1 MALDKFA
8 IADLL
13 EALRAGG
20 DLDIIRQGLA
30 LVLQALIEAEAAE
43 QIGAGRYERST
54 SRTTHRNGS
63 RSRLL
68 STKAGDVE
76 LRIPKLREGS
86 FFPALLEP
94 RRQIDRALLAVV
106 MEAYVHGTSTRKVD
120 DLVKALGVDAGI
132 SKSEVSRIC
141 GELDGEVAAFRSRSL
156 AHTAFA
162 YLFLDATYLKARVDG
177 RVVSRAVVIATAVT
191 ADGGREVLGLDV
203 GDSEDGAFWTA
214 FLRSLKARGLAGV
227 QLVVSDAHTGL
238 KQAVAA
244 VMAGAAWQRCRVH
257 FLRNVLARVP
267 KGSAE
272 MVAAAIRTI
281 FAQPT
286 GAEVI
291 EQLDKVAAM
300 LAAKFPAVARML
312 ADAKADLT
320 AFASFPA
327 AHWTKIWSTNPLE
340 RVNKEIKRRTNVVG
354 IFPDD
359 AAVLRLAGAVLI
371 EAHDEWQ
378 VAERRYLSEGSMA
391 KLTQTS
397 DDDRRP
403 KEVKRATAELVAT

>member
-1 MALDKFA
+1 MALDESA
-8 IADLL
+8 MTELL
-13 EALRAGG
+13 AALRAGG
-20 DLDIIRQGLA
+20 GLDVVRQALA
-30 LVLQALIEAEAAE
+30 LVLQALIDAEATE
-43 QIGAGRYERST
+43 VIGADRYQRSQQ
-54 SRTTHRNGS
+54 RTTHRNGS

-68 STKAGDVE
+68 STKAGDVD
-76 LRIPKLREGS
+76 LKIPKLREGS

-94 RRQIDRALLAVV
+94 RRRIDRALLAVV
-106 MEAYVHGTSTRKVD
+106 IEAYVHGTSTRKVD

-141 GELDGEVAAFRSRSL
+141 AELDAEVARFRSRSL
-156 AHTAFA
+156 GHIAFP

-177 RVVSRAVVIATAVT
+177 RVVSRAVVIATGVT
-191 ADGGREVLGLDV
+191 ADGGREILGLDV

-227 QLVVSDAHTGL
+227 QLVISDAHQGL
-238 KQAVAA
+238 KAAIAA
-244 VMAGAAWQRCRVH
+244 VMAGAGWQRCRVH

-267 KGSAE
+267 RGSAE

-286 GAEVI
+286 GAEVT

-300 LAAKFPAVARML
+300 LQPKFPQVATML
-312 ADAKADLT
+312 ADAREDLT
-320 AFASFPA
+320 AFTAFPV
-327 AHWTKIWSTNPLE
+327 AHWRKLWSTNPLE
-340 RVNKEIKRRTNVVG
+340 RLNKEVKRRTNVVG

-359 AAVLRLAGAVLI
+359 TAVLRLVGAVLI

-391 KLTQTS
+391 KLTATG
-397 DDDRRP
+397 DDDHRS
-403 KEVKRATAELVAT
+403 KEVRRATTELVAT